1 MGIVIASDEV
11 MDILKEIKF
20 HRDVEKKAK
29 QLKEK
34 CTQKLY
40 NIVGENERIATDDG
54 EEIATWKYDKDS
66 EKFDKDTFKALYS
79 DIYKQFVEV
88 KPGARKLDI
97 KLGGKDE

>member
-11 MDILKEIKF
+11 MNILKEIKF
-20 HRDVEKKAK
+20 HRDAEKKAK

-40 NIVGENERIATDDG
+40 NIVGENERISTEDG

-66 EKFDKDTFKALYS
+66 ESFDKKGFMAVYP
-79 DIYKQFVEV
+79 DIYKDFVEV

-97 KLGGKDE
+97 KLGDENE